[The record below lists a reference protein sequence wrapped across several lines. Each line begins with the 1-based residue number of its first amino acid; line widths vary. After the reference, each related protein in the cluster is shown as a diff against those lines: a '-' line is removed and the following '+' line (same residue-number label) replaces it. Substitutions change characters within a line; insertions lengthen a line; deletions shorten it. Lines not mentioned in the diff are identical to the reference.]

1 MNVYLFQPQYK
12 RKRIK
17 YWLPYAVSCIWSY
30 CNQFKEIQ
38 ENYIL
43 KDVIFKREHPEEV
56 LSRLDNPTICAFS
69 CYVWN
74 EQYCLGIAKLIKE
87 KYPDCIIEF
96 GGPQACK
103 KMKEQHDFI
112 DVVIIAEGEESF
124 YDILIKI
131 LKKEEI
137 PTIYDKK
144 RLESLEYPSP
154 YQSGIF
160 DDLVKKHPDYV
171 WATTLETNRGCP
183 HRCTFCDWGGTILSS
198 IGFFDMNR
206 VEEDLEWIRKHNVDT
221 IFLADANF
229 GMFKER
235 DFEIANL
242 MKQKFDDN
250 SAVKEIILQ
259 YAKNS
264 TEVVF
269 KMASLLDV
277 YTLRGITISV
287 QSVNQPTLKAI
298 KRKNLHINN
307 LKSHMELSQQYD
319 VKTYTE
325 MILGLPEETL
335 ETWKDGISLV
345 MECGQHNSLEV
356 WFCQLLNNSELS
368 TELSKNLYGITSVDA
383 LNYMPV
389 IDNEDED
396 YGFIEHSTIVNKTN
410 TMSTEEMI
418 EAYMY
423 FWVIR
428 YFHYNGHTKELSKNL
443 FTNQSITYRKFY
455 ELLTEVI
462 LSFNNPVK
470 DEYLET
476 KEQITQYLNSGRL
489 LKNKRGHNFEL
500 YNINDGSLLN
510 SIETQIELSN
520 RLTEEL
526 ENCYV

>member
-12 RKRIK
+12 RTRKIK

-30 CNQFKEIQ
+30 CNQFPEIQ
-38 ENYIL
+38 ENYVL
-43 KDVIFKREHPEEV
+43 KDVIFKREDPQELLE
-56 LSRLDNPTICAFS
+56 RLDNPTICAFS
-69 CYVWN
+69 TYVWN

-87 KYPDCIIEF
+87 KFPNCIIEF
-96 GGPQACK
+96 GGPQACV
-103 KMKEQHDFI
+103 KMQNQYDFI
-112 DVVIIAEGEESF
+112 DTIIVAEGEESF
-124 YDILIKI
+124 YDILTRI
-131 LKKEEI
+131 LNKKEI
-137 PTIYDKK
+137 PKVYDKK
-144 RLESLEYPSP
+144 RLESLDYPSP

-160 DDLVKKHPDYV
+160 DMLVRKHPDYQ

-198 IGFFDMNR
+198 ISFFDMSR
-206 VEEDLEWIRKHNVDT
+206 VEADLEWIRTHNVDA

-229 GMFKER
+229 GMFRER
-235 DFEIANL
+235 DLEIAAL
-242 MKQKFDDN
+242 MKRKFDDN
-250 SAVKEIILQ
+250 SCVREIILQ

-307 LKSHMELSQQYD
+307 LKSHMELSQKYN

-335 ETWKDGISLV
+335 ESWKDGISLV

-356 WFCQLLNNSELS
+356 WFCQLLNNSELA
-368 TELSKNLYGITSVDA
+368 TELSKNLYGIESVKA
-383 LNYMPV
+383 LNYMPIES
-389 IDNEDED
+389 IDGDTEDH
-396 YGFIEHSTIVNKTN
+396 GFVEYSVIVNKTN

-428 YFHYNGHTKELSKNL
+428 YFHYNGHTKEISKN
-443 FTNQSITYRKFY
+443 SGMSYRKFY
-455 ELLTEVI
+455 EILTDVL
-462 LSFNNPVK
+462 LSFENPVR
-470 DEYLET
+470 DEYFET
-476 KEQITQYLNSGRL
+476 KDQITQYLNTGTLS
-489 LKNKRGHNFEL
+489 KNKRGHNFEL
-500 YNINDGSLLN
+500 YNINDMSLLT
-510 SIETQIELSN
+510 SEETQIELSR
-520 RLTEEL
+520 RLQEALT
-526 ENCYV
+526 